1 MWIHMKTMHTK
12 DSEKKYQ
19 CDECGKGFVELGKY
33 EAHKMSVHMKER
45 PFVCRFGC
53 GAASSDKGNRKK
65 HEITKHGK
73 AFEEVNGEEVNF
85 ETANV
90 NHFNQWY

>member
-1 MWIHMKTMHTK
+1 
-12 DSEKKYQ
+12 
-19 CDECGKGFVELGKY
+19 
-33 EAHKMSVHMKER
+33 MKER

-73 AFEEVNGEEVNF
+73 VFLEVNGEEVND
-85 ETANV
+85 ETTSV
-90 NHFNQWY
+90 NHSNLCY